1 MRLVPLAN
9 VGIREQDFLNYIS
22 LHDYQRAIE
31 LALALEQPGR
41 LFSLFKD
48 IKFSAGENSEFASTL
63 TGHPSV
69 DEVIRTIGG
78 SDLAKLLRYVRDWN
92 TNAKTS
98 VVAQTILFAIVKS
111 RPADEIMKAFG
122 SETNERSFADLTNNV
137 TLKNMGGTGMKELID
152 ALIPYT
158 ERHMSRMGKLVQE
171 SYMVDYVLSEM
182 DGGILGNDL
191 VDDIDMLPVGA
202 S

>member
-1 MRLVPLAN
+1 M
-9 VGIREQDFLNYIS
+9 
-22 LHDYQRAIE
+22 HDYKRAIE

-41 LFSLFKD
+41 LFSLFNNVKS
-48 IKFSAGENSEFASTL
+48 SAAENPEFESTL

-69 DEVIRTIGG
+69 DEVIRTISG

-98 VVAQTILFAIVKS
+98 VVSQGVLFAIVKS
-111 RPADEIMKAFG
+111 RSADDIAAAFG
-122 SETNERSFADLTNNV
+122 EETRERMFADLTNAAP
-137 TLKNMGGTGMKELID
+137 KSAGGTGLRDLID

-158 ERHMSRMGKLVQE
+158 ERHMSRMDKLLQE

-191 VDDIDMLPVGA
+191 IDDLDMDVDIDQPIAA

>member
-1 MRLVPLAN
+1 MENP
-9 VGIREQDFLNYIS
+9 EY
-22 LHDYQRAIE
+22 E
-31 LALALEQPGR
+31 L
-41 LFSLFKD
+41 S
-48 IKFSAGENSEFASTL
+48 L
-63 TGHPSV
+63 TGHPAV

-98 VVAQTILFAIVKS
+98 VVAQGILYAIVKS
-111 RPADEIMKAFG
+111 RSADDVAAAFG
-122 SETNERSFADLTNNV
+122 EETREGMFADLTNATPKSV
-137 TLKNMGGTGMKELID
+137 GGTGLRDLID

-158 ERHMSRMGKLVQE
+158 ERHMSRMDKLLQE

-191 VDDIDMLPVGA
+191 TGA
-202 S
+202 GDFVMDVETAGS